1 MIYYNCYETYATNN
15 SFRHVFDLSKIFNIS
30 NLRYELQV
38 VIHCTCVR
46 ESPTRRTFFHRDLA
60 GVTPADM
67 ITSTYGGLFGL
78 IFYYTSKP
86 RCHSIHR
93 NDVVLKRSLNLWHY
107 FSSPGLKAILVCRQ
121 YKKISIQCFKTQMGW
136 NLLIVICLFIKRRK
150 KLSSSNLV
158 FIYIII

>member
-15 SFRHVFDLSKIFNIS
+15 SFRHVFDLSKNLNIS

-38 VIHCTCVR
+38 AIHCTCVR

-86 RCHSIHR
+86 
-93 NDVVLKRSLNLWHY
+93 DV
-107 FSSPGLKAILVCRQ
+107 I
-121 YKKISIQCFKTQMGW
+121 
-136 NLLIVICLFIKRRK
+136 LFIKMTCFK
-150 KLSSSNLV
+150 KKSEFMTLFQLTWVESYSSLST
-158 FIYIII
+158 I